1 LEKLSNNPRKSI
13 SIYQQ
18 ITLAIIVLGI
28 VMSGANI
35 EIVSKSYENDTF
47 TGSTLVQRDTYAIK
61 GQVYAVKTDY
71 YYELISQYD
80 DWNSTIMY
88 RIMECESKG
97 NPEAHN
103 FSHRTKD
110 DSWGLFQINR
120 YGKLSYRPSAEWLKV
135 PENNVEYAYEI
146 FKKQSYGAWKS
157 CYQSVTK

>member
-1 LEKLSNNPRKSI
+1 
-13 SIYQQ
+13 
-18 ITLAIIVLGI
+18 
-28 VMSGANI
+28 MSGANT

-47 TGSTLVQRDTYAIK
+47 TGSTLVQRDTYAMK

-97 NPEAHN
+97 NQDAVN
-103 FSHRTKD
+103 TRDRHRTCNGSYGLMQLSCEHLTD
-110 DSWGLFQINR
+110 YGIWDSWND
-120 YGKLSYRPSAEWLKV
+120 PAENIRV
-135 PENNVEYAYEI
+135 AYDVWRRQGE
-146 FKKQSYGAWKS
+146 GAWFN